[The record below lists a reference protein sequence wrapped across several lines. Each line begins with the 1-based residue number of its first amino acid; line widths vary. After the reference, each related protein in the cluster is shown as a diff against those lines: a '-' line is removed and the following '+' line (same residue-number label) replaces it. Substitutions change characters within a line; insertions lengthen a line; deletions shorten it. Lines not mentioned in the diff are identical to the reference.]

1 MKLTK
6 SKLQQIIQEE
16 VTKIVSSD
24 AILEMEQFEISSAG
38 EGEGQAPGSWSGNR
52 DGVGL
57 AHPAD
62 RGRTLADLVGD
73 LGTLDNVLQV
83 LKLVAKEDPT
93 FITLD
98 KVLQVLPT
106 PEENPKFLG
115 RFQHY
120 FDIIID

>member
-24 AILEMEQFEISSAG
+24 AILEMEQFETSRAG
-38 EGEGQAPGSWSGNR
+38 PGQDPDSWSGNR

-98 KVLQVLPT
+98 NVLQVLPT